1 MANRNLSQDPEAAV
15 RVATQRLDNM
25 MNQCIDVVPQQLSLV
40 MAQVL
45 DAVMTE
51 QKQRHIRATQPP
63 TGPTGPDA
71 A

>member
-1 MANRNLSQDPEAAV
+1 MANRNLSQDPEAAF

-25 MNQCIDVVPQQLSLV
+25 MNQYIDIVPQQLSLA

-45 DAVMTE
+45 DSVLNE
-51 QKQRHIRATQPP
+51 QEQRHIRATQPP
-63 TGPTGPDA
+63 TGPTGPEA